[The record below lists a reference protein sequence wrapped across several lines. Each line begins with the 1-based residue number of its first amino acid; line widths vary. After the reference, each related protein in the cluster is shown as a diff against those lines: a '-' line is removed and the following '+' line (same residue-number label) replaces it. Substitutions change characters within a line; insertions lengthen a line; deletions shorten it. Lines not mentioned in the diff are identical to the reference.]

1 MFDELSP
8 ESNSYSRRWAC
19 TCFYVNVKSAN
30 FGVIRTPNL
39 LRLRLDGGALISNR
53 RRRLTRL
60 PETAF

>member
-30 FGVIRTPNL
+30 VGVMRAVNP
-39 LRLRLDGGALISNR
+39 LRSRLDGGALISNR
-53 RRRLTRL
+53 RGRLMRL